1 MLESRRK
8 FIKNLFSI
16 TAYAFTASSG
26 LIYSSWAQAQWLKE
40 RFKAT
45 TYDELIKQYFP
56 DTEFISSHKIKFSR
70 LPRTAEN
77 GAIVPIKITSTIK
90 NIEKISILVEK
101 NPHPLIA
108 EFFLSPVME
117 PSVSARIKMAES
129 SDVIVI
135 IEAEGKFYRQ
145 SKYVKVT
152 IGGCGG

>member
-8 FIKNLFSI
+8 FIKNLLSI

-45 TYDELIKQYFP
+45 TYDELLKQYFP
-56 DTEFISSHKIKFSR
+56 DIEFISSQKIKFSR